1 METSSRPQ
9 FKKAIDFVNEFSHI
23 GGMAQKRK
31 QSIKISEL
39 KRLCELQC
47 SLEEIASAFYISV
60 DALKKLIEKDP
71 AVKAAIEY
79 GNSSGKISLRRKQ
92 FRLASESASMAIH
105 LGKQYLGQTDKS
117 SVEVSGPNGGPIE
130 SFDYSKLSPD
140 ERAAL
145 RQSLETATARRSK

>member
-1 METSSRPQ
+1 
-9 FKKAIDFVNEFSHI
+9 
-23 GGMAQKRK
+23 MAQKRK

-71 AVKAAIEY
+71 VVKAAIEY